1 MRFHEQSSGAGP
13 SELKPKWQEPVDPP
27 SGNRDTVDEASWES
41 FPASDAP
48 AWAIPSMRKNRRT
61 QNS

>member
-1 MRFHEQSSGAGP
+1 MRFQEKSSEAGP
-13 SELKPKWQEPVDPP
+13 SELKPKWQV
-27 SGNRDTVDEASWES
+27 SGNAQNGNRDTVDEASWES

-48 AWAIPSMRKNRRT
+48 AWTIPSARKNRRT